1 MPPARSSSLPC
12 EGYSVTLKPTPRLEH
27 QVIDSLGLRNFRCFQ
42 DTDELALKPLTLLI
56 GENSTGKT
64 SFLAATRLA
73 WDLSFS
79 GSQLNFNEEPF
90 LLGAYDQIAHY
101 RGGRAGRATTFDI
114 ASSVAVRPPRREN
127 QPPSARISMKFN
139 TTFRQEGSH
148 PVIQRQSVEY
158 AGFTLTADFHGQEG
172 IPRVQM
178 SSTSRTIDLPLKEGT
193 RTYRFTPESPM
204 EWGFLAFLFARLEAA
219 RDSVPSNKPK
229 LTDLE
234 LTVLEEIGRH
244 TRMARSRPI
253 ALAPVRTRP
262 LRTYNPVSATPL
274 PEGAHIP
281 MVLAKTYFENEDR
294 WKALREALHQF
305 GTESGLFDELD
316 IKSLGRSESEP
327 FQLRIKIDG
336 PPANL
341 VDVGYGVSQ
350 VLPILVDSILAD
362 RGETYLLQQPE
373 VHLHPRAQ
381 AALGSFL
388 VRMTVEQGKRF
399 VVETHSDYLI
409 DRVRTDI
416 RDSKRATPDD
426 VSLLFFRRSGIQV
439 DIHPM
444 QLDEAGNLSNVPD
457 DYRAFFLNEE
467 RRLLGV

>member
-1 MPPARSSSLPC
+1 
-12 EGYSVTLKPTPRLEH
+12 
-27 QVIDSLGLRNFRCFQ
+27 VIDSLALRNFRCFQ
-42 DTDELALKPLTLLI
+42 DTTELPLNPLTLLI

-64 SFLAATRLA
+64 SFLAAIRLA
-73 WDLSFS
+73 WDVAFS
-79 GSQLNFNEEPF
+79 GAQLNFNEEPF

-101 RGGRAGRATTFDI
+101 RGGRAGRAATFDV
-114 ASSVAVRPPRREN
+114 ASAVAVRAPRHE
-127 QPPSARISMKFN
+127 QSAPSARVPLKFN
-139 TTFRQEGSH
+139 TTFRQAGSH
-148 PVIQRQSVEY
+148 PVIQQQSVEY
-158 AGFTLTADFHGQEG
+158 GGFTLTADFDTDGG
-172 IPRVQM
+172 IPRVQL
-178 SSTSRTIDLPLKEGT
+178 SSSARTIDLPLKQGT

-204 EWGFLAFLFARLEAA
+204 EWGFLAFLFGRLAEAREAG
-219 RDSVPSNKPK
+219 SSIKPD
-229 LTDLE
+229 LTDIE
-234 LTVLEEIGRH
+234 LSIIEDIGRH
-244 TRMARSRPI
+244 TRTVRTRPI

-262 LRTYNPVSATPL
+262 LRTYNPVSAAPL

-281 MVLAKTYFENEDR
+281 MVLAKTYFEDLDR
-294 WKALREALHQF
+294 WTALREALHQF
-305 GTESGLFDELD
+305 GVESGLFDEVD

-327 FQLRIKIDG
+327 FQLRIKIEG

-362 RGETYLLQQPE
+362 RGDTYLLQQPE

-416 RDSKRATPDD
+416 RDVKRAKPDD
-426 VSLLFFRRSGIQV
+426 VSMLFFRRSGIQV
-439 DIHPM
+439 DVHAM
-444 QLDEAGNLSNVPD
+444 RLDETGNLINVPA
-457 DYRAFFLNEE
+457 DYREFFLDEE